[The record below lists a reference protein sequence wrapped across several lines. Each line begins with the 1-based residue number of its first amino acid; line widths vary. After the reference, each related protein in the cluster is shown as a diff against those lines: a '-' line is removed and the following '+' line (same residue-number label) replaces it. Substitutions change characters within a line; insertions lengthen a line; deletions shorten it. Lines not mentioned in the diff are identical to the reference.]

1 MSKRR
6 VAPGGYEESSDESEP
21 EVVPPSNPPA
31 KKSKSAPYAPPRLTT
46 VPKAGPSTFQLPRA
60 TPLPANRSASLRPTD
75 PVRLPS
81 VGPKVP
87 PMVTKPVLLEDDLDF
102 PNGEHTSKGFSPDV
116 TTPPEQSTFFGAAFP
131 DGASASGSNTENVTA
146 NPVHARTK
154 ISNERQFNEL
164 REDLN
169 AYMASNDAQ
178 HKKTQ
183 DMISSLFEWIDQ
195 RIASQNADTP
205 QVQAQAHAQALETSD
220 SKPDKLVLSNPPV
233 TPEIFAIVA
242 KVHAEARS
250 RVGKKKNTP
259 EDNSVKEH
267 TRSRFYRMIGITAA
281 RFIPPHFENEYGE
294 PDTLPAAFRDHR
306 TGYCT
311 PKIHWKAILPKQI
324 AWVPTFL
331 LWFKCT
337 IPNDGSKLSEVLR
350 SLSDEQIIILLYD
363 GPLKTCQTTFRDM
376 KKTDEEIKAMQVQA
390 LKYRHRERKA
400 SGRAQC
406 ILTFIVLQ
414 GADWEF
420 LSHPGWMSEE
430 ESDGEGG
437 VLILRPDYRAQWV
450 NNFFEAIRIAQIKNA
465 RSQPGL
471 SSRPPR
477 RRIETV
483 KRPIPQL
490 ERGTGSSRV
499 AVRIALCGISR
510 SWRAGHPDELQKSQ
524 HLINFKATTKPN
536 LDSFLAQHP
545 MADNSDNSDNEG
557 EDTTNTGGWDCTQP
571 TDAVMDLVDEPQR
584 ETSLDTG
591 NTGNPAENGLMEE
604 KEPGFDL
611 GDRYQGDII
620 DPELERD
627 AQTINADSQSNV
639 GPARPAVSSSTSNT
653 QLLLEDTGAPPCIR
667 PTGLPQMPPPPPLS
681 KNLIQTSN
689 PERATPN
696 PEPPKPKR
704 RGRPP
709 GSKNKPKVMPDCQPP
724 F

>member
-1 MSKRR
+1 ML
-6 VAPGGYEESSDESEP
+6 
-21 EVVPPSNPPA
+21 
-31 KKSKSAPYAPPRLTT
+31 PRLTT

-87 PMVTKPVLLEDDLDF
+87 PMVTKPVLLRMTWTFQMGSIHPKDLAR
-102 PNGEHTSKGFSPDV
+102 TSP
-116 TTPPEQSTFFGAAFP
+116 PPEQSTFFGAAFL

-205 QVQAQAHAQALETSD
+205 QALETSD

-242 KVHAEARS
+242 KVHAEACS

-477 RRIETV
+477 RIETV

-557 EDTTNTGGWDCTQP
+557 EDTTNTGMGLYPAYRCCYGSCRRATE
-571 TDAVMDLVDEPQR
+571 TDGKEVG

-667 PTGLPQMPPPPPLS
+667 PTGLPQMPLPPPLS

-709 GSKNKPKVMPDCQPP
+709 GSKNKPKVMPIVNPRFKPCLSGYPCSRLASLC
-724 F
+724 